1 MLQCISV
8 TSCWKLKRLVLSA
21 IEADEN
27 HSAVAAAVGALL
39 VLGSLCLVTVDEL
52 HSAEVNVDGLLPRR
66 ALVLDRGAVH
76 QPVGRPLE
84 ATTRRVGGGGGEAA
98 DADATEG

>member
-1 MLQCISV
+1 M
-8 TSCWKLKRLVLSA
+8 LSA
-21 IEADEN
+21 IDADEN
-27 HSAVAAAVGALL
+27 HSAVAAVGAPL
-39 VLGSLCLVTVDEL
+39 VLCSLGLVTVDEL

-84 ATTRRVGGGGGEAA
+84 AATRVGGGEAA
-98 DADATEG
+98 AAATEG